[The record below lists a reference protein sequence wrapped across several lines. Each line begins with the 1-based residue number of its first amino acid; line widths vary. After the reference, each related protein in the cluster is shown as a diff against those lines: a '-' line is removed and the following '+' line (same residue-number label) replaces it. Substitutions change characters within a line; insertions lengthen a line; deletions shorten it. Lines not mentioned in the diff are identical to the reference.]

1 MNPKFN
7 KKSGLYVL
15 FVVLLFLMGFYSY
28 NLEKRVEKYELR
40 IERLEIRNWRL
51 KQKLETSF
59 EKLEKTEELYFKDNA
74 FRISY
79 PVVSKIF
86 SSVFQKSKKYNIDP
100 FIVLALIQVESSFKP
115 NAVSSAGAYG
125 LMQVNYAVWKDEL
138 KINFN
143 KIFDID
149 YNIELG
155 IKIFKHYLKVNNN
168 NLLKAFFMYNNGY
181 KYDNKEYPFKV
192 LASNFFLKVNNS

>member
-1 MNPKFN
+1 MKSNIN
-7 KKSGLYVL
+7 KKTGLYVL
-15 FVVLLFLMGFYSY
+15 FVALLFLIGFYSY
-28 NLEKRVEKYELR
+28 NLEKKIGKYELR
-40 IERLEIRNWRL
+40 VEKLEMKNWKL
-51 KQKLETSF
+51 EQKLETSN
-59 EKLEKTEELYFKDNA
+59 EKLKKVEELYFRDNA
-74 FRISY
+74 FRIRY

-86 SSVFQKSKKYNIDP
+86 STVFKKSKKYKVDP

-115 NAVSSAGAYG
+115 YAVSSAGAYG

-155 IKIFKHYLKVNNN
+155 IKIFKHYLKINNN
-168 NLLKAFFMYNNGY
+168 NLLKAFLMYNNGY
-181 KYDNKEYPFKV
+181 KYDNKAYPFKV
-192 LASNFFLKVNNS
+192 LASNFFLKVNNT